1 MVLVLVTQELNAL
14 LDKEKCYCKVFKLD
28 CSEKK
33 KKKRP
38 LKTLKGFL
46 DGKQVKE
53 AVKFFGFA
61 TGSLTHQD
69 PGTLSLCLHRLHC
82 SSSPVRECHHTIHPL
97 ELIG

>member
-1 MVLVLVTQELNAL
+1 MHYWIKRNVTVRFLNWTAL
-14 LDKEKCYCKVFKLD
+14 
-28 CSEKK
+28 KK
-33 KKKRP
+33 KKNRP

>member
-1 MVLVLVTQELNAL
+1 MHYWIKRNVTVRFLNWTAL
-14 LDKEKCYCKVFKLD
+14 
-28 CSEKK
+28 KK
-33 KKKRP
+33 KKKNRP